1 MTGVFVVQD
10 TGGKT
15 RRVGHHTSQD
25 SCLNLPHPEKG
36 SQIDSTLPVVGST
49 PLGSAVYYKDLFTF
63 QEQIWLHD
71 PSSKAEPEAQ
81 QVLGKL
87 VNG

>member
-15 RRVGHHTSQD
+15 RKVGHHTSQD

-36 SQIDSTLPVVGST
+36 RQIDSTLPVVGST
-49 PLGSAVYYKDLFTF
+49 PLASAVYCKDRFTF
-63 QEQIWLHD
+63 QEQIWLHV

-81 QVLGKL
+81 QVLDKL
-87 VNG
+87 VDG